1 MDSSGMSSEFLVLTY
16 NVGNG
21 RANPVKLS
29 QMIRKSGADIVGLQ
43 ELSGSQ
49 AEEIDKCL
57 KGDYPHQSLFPGG
70 FAGKG
75 ILSRHPIIE
84 ASQAHLGPERPD
96 LKASITIGDFE
107 VTVISAHP
115 PPPKFQKT
123 AVKFDAH
130 TLAQIEALAALAIER
145 PPAILMGDFNFV
157 RRSNEYRLI
166 RSKGLRDAYHES
178 GRGVG
183 STLPRRIGPW
193 KRRQWLNRLLKW
205 VPLVPVAR
213 VDYIWYTNSLKSLAC
228 WVGEDAGSDHL
239 PVLAKM
245 FFSH

>member
-1 MDSSGMSSEFLVLTY
+1 MSCEFLVLTY

-21 RANPVKLS
+21 RANPDKLTE
-29 QMIRKSGADIVGLQ
+29 MIRRSGADIVGLQ
-43 ELSGSQ
+43 ELSDSQ
-49 AEEIDKCL
+49 AEAIEKCL
-57 KGDYPHQSLFPGG
+57 KGDFPHQSLFPGG

-75 ILSRHPIIE
+75 ILSRHTITG

-123 AVKFDAH
+123 AVKFDAY
-130 TLAQIEALAALAIER
+130 TLAQIEALANLAMEH

-157 RRSNEYRLI
+157 SRSNEYRLI
-166 RSKGLRDAYHES
+166 CSKGLRDAYHES
-178 GRGVG
+178 GRGAG
-183 STLPRRIGPW
+183 FTLPRRIGPW
-193 KRRQWLNRLLKW
+193 RRMQWLNRLLKW
-205 VPLVPVAR
+205 IPLVPVAR
-213 VDYIWYTNSLKSLAC
+213 VDYIWYTNSLNCLAC

-245 FFSH
+245 NFS